1 MVREGINLVQPFR
14 RLTRVLVIM
23 KTHILFD
30 LAITLL
36 GIKPINVHLCEGQAE
51 MWGHASRLR
60 IRHPSKQLF
69 LNYLLNH
76 GGRVGI
82 RHGWFGFLL
91 VYVNLFKGT

>member
-1 MVREGINLVQPFR
+1 
-14 RLTRVLVIM
+14 M

-36 GIKPINVHLCEGQAE
+36 GIKPKNVHLCEEGQAE

-91 VYVNLFKGT
+91 VYVNLVKGT